1 MSTPDTDAPVAV
13 AVADLTYE
21 QARDELVRLVSRIES
36 GQVPLEE
43 AMALWERGEE
53 LAAHCQAKLD
63 AAQDTLDR
71 ATGLGERAAPAE
83 AGAAA
88 ASAGQDVAEQAGQE
102 RAGQEPAGQERDTS
116 QQVSPEKDPAKKDG
130 AGPAEG

>member
-1 MSTPDTDAPVAV
+1 MSSAQPDAQAPTPVAE
-13 AVADLTYE
+13 LTYE

-43 AMALWERGEE
+43 AMVLWERGEQ

-71 ATGLGERAAPAE
+71 ATGQGERVAPPVE
-83 AGAAA
+83 DDAAA
-88 ASAGQDVAEQAGQE
+88 GEDDVDDEDPE
-102 RAGQEPAGQERDTS
+102 ERD
-116 QQVSPEKDPAKKDG
+116 PDEED
-130 AGPAEG
+130 AE

>member
-1 MSTPDTDAPVAV
+1 MSTAEPAGEALTPVPD
-13 AVADLTYE
+13 LSYE

-43 AMALWERGEE
+43 AMTLWERGEQ

-71 ATGLGERAAPAE
+71 ATGQGEPVAADVEGDDPAPA
-83 AGAAA
+83 
-88 ASAGQDVAEQAGQE
+88 QE
-102 RAGQEPAGQERDTS
+102 EDEES
-116 QQVSPEKDPAKKDG
+116 S
-130 AGPAEG
+130 

>member
-1 MSTPDTDAPVAV
+1 MDPVSTSDADAPTP
-13 AVADLTYE
+13 VADLSYE

-43 AMALWERGEE
+43 SMALWERGEE

-71 ATGLGERAAPAE
+71 ATGQGEPVAPTDGGDADGKDSGGDPDGKDAAGKDSGEDAAGDGERAQAE
-83 AGAAA
+83 
-88 ASAGQDVAEQAGQE
+88 DL
-102 RAGQEPAGQERDTS
+102 D
-116 QQVSPEKDPAKKDG
+116 PEA
-130 AGPAEG
+130 

>member
-1 MSTPDTDAPVAV
+1 MSTPDPADQDPTP
-13 AVADLTYE
+13 VADLSYE

-43 AMALWERGEE
+43 AMALWERGEQ

-71 ATGLGERAAPAE
+71 ATGQGEQVTVGTGEGP
-83 AGAAA
+83 GT
-88 ASAGQDVAEQAGQE
+88 
-102 RAGQEPAGQERDTS
+102 PAGDEDGTRVGADDEARD
-116 QQVSPEKDPAKKDG
+116 DPDG
-130 AGPAEG
+130 PTA

>member
-1 MSTPDTDAPVAV
+1 MGPVSTPDPDAQTPVTD
-13 AVADLTYE
+13 LSYE

-43 AMALWERGEE
+43 AMELWSRGEE

-71 ATGLGERAAPAE
+71 ATGQGQPVADTATAADE
-83 AGAAA
+83 DAAA
-88 ASAGQDVAEQAGQE
+88 E
-102 RAGQEPAGQERDTS
+102 
-116 QQVSPEKDPAKKDG
+116 DPDQG
-130 AGPAEG
+130 